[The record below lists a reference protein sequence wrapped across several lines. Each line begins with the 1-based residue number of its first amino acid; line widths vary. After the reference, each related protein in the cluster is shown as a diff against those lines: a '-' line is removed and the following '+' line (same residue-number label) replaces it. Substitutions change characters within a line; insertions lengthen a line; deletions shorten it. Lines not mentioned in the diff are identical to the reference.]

1 MDRIEP
7 LGPRTPP
14 WTTPLEL
21 DPDRDAEDRRRREAA
36 ERRRRERQ
44 AAERPQGPPQDGD
57 EPPRRV
63 DVRA

>member
-7 LGPRTPP
+7 VGPRTPP
-14 WTTPLEL
+14 WTAPAEL
-21 DPDRDAEDRRRREAA
+21 DPDRDAAAERRRREQ

-44 AAERPQGPPQDGD
+44 ATGGRPPEDG
-57 EPPRRV
+57 EPPHRV